1 MTSPLSPTNL
11 PCNKQQGN
19 RTIHLV
25 VVTTLAAVIVAVAV
39 TVAVT
44 VTVTVIMAMTVAMT
58 VAMMVMVSVSMLSF
72 LDNEMAAFFPK
83 LIQVHIVIQRLLD
96 GTGSPSHKHVVF
108 VYILITR

>member
-1 MTSPLSPTNL
+1 
-11 PCNKQQGN
+11 
-19 RTIHLV
+19 V

-44 VTVTVIMAMTVAMT
+44 VTVTVIMAMTVAM
-58 VAMMVMVSVSMLSF
+58 MVMVSVSMLSF
-72 LDNEMAAFFPK
+72 LDNEMAAVFPK
-83 LIQVHIVIQRLLD
+83 LIQVHIVIQRLLN